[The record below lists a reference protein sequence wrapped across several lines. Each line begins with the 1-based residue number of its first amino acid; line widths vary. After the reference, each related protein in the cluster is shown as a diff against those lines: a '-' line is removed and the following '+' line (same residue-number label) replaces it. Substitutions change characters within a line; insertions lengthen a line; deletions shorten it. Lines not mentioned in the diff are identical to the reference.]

1 MTGALSYDAVVIGAG
16 VNGLAAATYLAMA
29 GKRVLVAEQRATAGG
44 LCETGT
50 FAESFLFSKAAHL
63 LHALDP
69 RVVKELKLARH
80 GLQFAVRDM
89 PLVGLR
95 ADGKHVVFSRDGYAT
110 ARNIALLSEADAAA
124 WPQFKREWYGLG
136 RKMRALWWNADV
148 TAPGALLQ
156 SDKVHRIARMGTAAW
171 LDSWFESDAI
181 KATLGFDAHAMSPLA
196 AGSALI
202 LLWRAAQEMCGLQGA
217 VAIPRGG
224 LRAVT
229 DALAGSANSVGVE
242 LRTSTSVADILIDD
256 DGAVR
261 GVSLAAGEVIAA
273 PLVLSS
279 LSRGRTLSFPG
290 VRTTPGFAEA
300 AALRLAQPGIGT
312 ARVTIALDAPP
323 QISGIAVPAN
333 ARFVLL
339 ERLESLAA
347 AHAAAYAGRLPD
359 ELTMEAIMPVAADPV
374 LAPAGH
380 HIVSMLVS
388 PVPAA
393 VAGGWHA
400 LKPVLA
406 AQVVAAFGHH
416 FAGLARHLVAVEVLT
431 PDDARTMY
439 GIEDSSGGAVNAQRL
454 TADWRAR
461 VATSVPGLV
470 LCGAC
475 ADPVGAVSGRG
486 GRVAA
491 AYVFAQGAR
500 K

>member
-29 GKRVLVAEQRATAGG
+29 GKRVLVAEQRPTAGG
-44 LCETGT
+44 LCEMGT
-50 FAESFLFSKAAHL
+50 FAESFLFSKGAHA

-69 RVVKELKLARH
+69 RVIKELKLARH

-95 ADGKHVVFSRDGYAT
+95 ADGKHVVLGRDGYAT
-110 ARNIALLSEADAAA
+110 ARNIALQSEADAAA

-136 RKMRALWWNADV
+136 RKMRALWWNADAMV
-148 TAPGALLQ
+148 PGTLLQ
-156 SDKVHRIARMGTAAW
+156 SDKVHRIAHMGTAAW

-196 AGSALI
+196 AGSALL
-202 LLWRAAQEMCGLQGA
+202 LLWRASQEMCGLQGA

-242 LRTSTSVADILIDD
+242 LRTGTAVTDILVDD
-256 DGAVR
+256 NGNVC
-261 GVSLAAGEVIAA
+261 GVSLASGDAVAA

-300 AALRLAQPGIGT
+300 AALHLAQPGLGT
-312 ARVTIALDAPP
+312 ARVTVALDAPP
-323 QISGIAVPAN
+323 QIGGIAVPAN

-339 ERLESLAA
+339 DRLESLAA
-347 AHAAAYAGRLPD
+347 GHAAAYAGHLPH

-380 HIVSMLVS
+380 HIVSVLVS
-388 PVPAA
+388 PVPIA
-393 VAGGWHA
+393 VDGGWHA
-400 LKPVLA
+400 QKSVLA
-406 AQVVAAFGHH
+406 AQVVAALGHH
-416 FAGLARHLVAVEVLT
+416 FTGLAQYLVAVEVLT
-431 PDDARTMY
+431 PDDARDNY
-439 GIEDSSGGAVNAQRL
+439 GAEDSSGGAVDARRL
-454 TADWRAR
+454 LADWRAR

-470 LCGAC
+470 LCGAG
-475 ADPVGAVSGRG
+475 ADPVAAVSGRG

-491 AYVFAQGAR
+491 AYAFAQGAR
-500 K
+500 T

>member
-50 FAESFLFSKAAHL
+50 FAESFLFSKAAHA

-80 GLQFAVRDM
+80 GLQFAVRDL

-95 ADGKHVVFSRDGYAT
+95 ADGKHIVLSRDGYAT
-110 ARNIALLSEADAAA
+110 ARNIALQSEADAGV
-124 WPQFKREWYGLG
+124 WPQFRREWYGLG
-136 RKMRALWWNADV
+136 RKLRTLWWNAD
-148 TAPGALLQ
+148 AMGPGTLLH
-156 SDKVHRIARMGTAAW
+156 SDKVHRIAHMGTAAW

-196 AGSALI
+196 AGSALL

-242 LRTSTSVADILIDD
+242 LRTGAAVNDVLIDD
-256 DGAVR
+256 DGCVR
-261 GVSLAAGEVIAA
+261 GVSLASGEVVAA

-279 LSRGRTLSFPG
+279 LPRGRTLSFPG
-290 VRTTPGFAEA
+290 LQTMPGFAEA
-300 AALRLAQPGIGT
+300 AALRLARPGLGT

-323 QISGIAVPAN
+323 QINGIAVPAV
-333 ARFVLL
+333 ARLVLL
-339 ERLESLAA
+339 DRLESLVAG
-347 AHAAAYAGRLPD
+347 HAAAYAGHLPH
-359 ELTMEAIMPVAADPV
+359 ELTMEVVMPVAADPV

-380 HIVSMLVS
+380 HIVSVLVS
-388 PVPAA
+388 PVPVAI
-393 VAGGWHA
+393 AGGWHA

-406 AQVVAAFGHH
+406 AQVVAALGHH

-431 PDDARTMY
+431 PDDVRGHY
-439 GIEDSSGGAVNAQRL
+439 GAEDSSGGAVDAQRL
-454 TADWRAR
+454 LADWRVR

-470 LCGAC
+470 LCGAD

-500 K
+500 R